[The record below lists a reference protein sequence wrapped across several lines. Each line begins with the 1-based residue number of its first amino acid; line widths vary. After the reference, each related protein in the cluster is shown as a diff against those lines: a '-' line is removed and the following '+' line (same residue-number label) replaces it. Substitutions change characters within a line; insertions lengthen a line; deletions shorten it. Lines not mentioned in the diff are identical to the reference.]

1 MRLTERKGEGD
12 PYIKIIKYYFTQTS
26 FKASPVVLSMW
37 PYKNYFS
44 HPSFGYL
51 LFSNLTHKTKIK
63 NANMWET
70 TNSKPPGPI
79 IMVAWSETRK
89 QQQSVAAGVSQIISV
104 WTLSLAGVS
113 LCCAVSSLSKLCK
126 KMLGQNHFAE
136 STGMFWLFFIQF

>member
-1 MRLTERKGEGD
+1 M
-12 PYIKIIKYYFTQTS
+12 
-26 FKASPVVLSMW
+26 LSMW

-89 QQQSVAAGVSQIISV
+89 QQP
-104 WTLSLAGVS
+104 
-113 LCCAVSSLSKLCK
+113 AVSSSRSQSDHICLDSLFGRRFALLCGFQPQQTVQK
-126 KMLGQNHFAE
+126 NAGTKPFCWVNWHVLTFLHPILTCSVTNSAAAEFALTP
-136 STGMFWLFFIQF
+136 SIQSLWSRIFKN